1 MSRRRTNDPLGVSD
15 CPNITTDPDREKILV
30 AEFRKRL
37 DYALKS
43 YVMWRRAFGPP
54 SSFNDSLNRLERGL
68 SSRVRSND
76 RKRRLHPE
84 IEAVISHH
92 AKQHAAE
99 RSGMPNAVPT
109 SEDIDAGARKA
120 LALLKPRR
128 GRPDDRVLTHHV
140 EGLMALIQNYL
151 GKPVMLQTKTNSVYD
166 PQATNGAGEILL
178 MIVKD
183 MEPRASRRRIVTIVD
198 EARRHYAGKRMH
210 FFDFFPGYGARMDE
224 ETGEIKLRPGLQ
236 LQQMNLAAPIYCG

>member
-1 MSRRRTNDPLGVSD
+1 MSRRRTNDPLGVSE
-15 CPNITTDPDREKILV
+15 CPNVTTDPDREKILI
-30 AEFRKRL
+30 AEFRRRL

-43 YVMWRRAFGPP
+43 YVMWRRVFGPP
-54 SSFNDSLNRLERGL
+54 SSFNDSLRRLELGL
-68 SSRVRSND
+68 KRKVRSNKP
-76 RKRRLHPE
+76 KRRLHPE

-99 RSGMPNAVPT
+99 RSGRPDAVPMP
-109 SEDIDAGARKA
+109 EDIDAGARKA
-120 LALLKPRR
+120 LVLLKARR

-166 PQATNGAGEILL
+166 PQATNRAGEILL

-183 MEPRASRRRIVTIVD
+183 MEPRATRRCIVTIVD

-224 ETGEIKLRPGLQ
+224 ARGRSKC
-236 LQQMNLAAPIYCG
+236 APDCSFSR